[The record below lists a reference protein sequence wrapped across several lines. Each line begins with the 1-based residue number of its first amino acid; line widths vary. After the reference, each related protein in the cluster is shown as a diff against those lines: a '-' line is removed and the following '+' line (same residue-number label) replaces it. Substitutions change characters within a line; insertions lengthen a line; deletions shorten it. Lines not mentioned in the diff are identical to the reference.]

1 MVGRS
6 WYVWDADI
14 WLVFFIIGYVKS
26 SEWELIE
33 EILGGVVL
41 FILVSF
47 VLLFAGAVVGQF
59 WRCVCLCYVLECL
72 SVVAVVFKK
81 VYGEINLFLNLFG

>member
-1 MVGRS
+1 MVGGP
-6 WYVWDADI
+6 WYVWDADV

-41 FILVSF
+41 LVLVSF
-47 VLLFAGAVVGQF
+47 VFLFAGAVVGQF
-59 WRCVCLCYVLECL
+59 WWCVGLCYALKCL
-72 SVVAVVFKK
+72 SVMAVVLKQI
-81 VYGEINLFLNLFG
+81 YGEINLFLNLFG